1 MSEDQDKRTGAVPNG
16 TIDPKNRPV
25 VQVRDVM
32 YKLFLTVTP
41 DTPVRKVF
49 RMFIKYRLMAIP
61 VVDEEDHLI
70 GLITS
75 ADLMYKQTK
84 PHVPRSLPIIGSK
97 IFTNRMNGYAKD
109 FKKLMDEPCE
119 KIMTKDVII
128 ATPEADTEQIAGVMA
143 CRRKPPGCRYH
154 YAYQYPSGFIQ
165 GILHDESRTTAVTAK
180 RYTKKAPIRTLFLFV
195 HPYCP
200 SHSIGL
206 VL

>member
-119 KIMTKDVII
+119 KTRTKDVII
-128 ATPEADTEQIAGVMA
+128 ATPEADTEQIAGVMVIEHLKVLPVVENH
-143 CRRKPPGCRYH
+143 RVV
-154 YAYQYPSGFIQ
+154 
-165 GILHDESRTTAVTAK
+165 GIITRTNILQDLYKEFCT
-180 RYTKKAPIRTLFLFV
+180 TKVEPQQ
-195 HPYCP
+195 
-200 SHSIGL
+200 
-206 VL
+206 